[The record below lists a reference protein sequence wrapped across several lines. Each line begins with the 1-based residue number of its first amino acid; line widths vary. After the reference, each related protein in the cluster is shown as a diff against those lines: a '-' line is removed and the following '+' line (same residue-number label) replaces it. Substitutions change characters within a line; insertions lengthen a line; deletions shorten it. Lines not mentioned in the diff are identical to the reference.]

1 MQYYILMQGEPV
13 ENCMNETNLLG
24 EDNGFGVF
32 WAGSGLEALMNIWIR
47 MVGQQMKL
55 NKHPEYLVGKAVDII
70 TDKGQYLT
78 VEEFLKSIEKLKV
91 RIQK

>member
-32 WAGSGLEALMNIWIR
+32 WAGSGLEALMNI
-47 MVGQQMKL
+47 V

>member
-32 WAGSGLEALMNIWIR
+32 WAGSGLEALMNI
-47 MVGQQMKL
+47 V
-55 NKHPEYLVGKAVDII
+55 NKHPEYLVGKSIDII

>member
-1 MQYYILMQGEPV
+1 MQYFIVMQGESL

-32 WAGSGLEALMNIWIR
+32 WAGSGLKALMNI
-47 MVGQQMKL
+47 V
-55 NKHPEYLVGKAVDII
+55 NNHPDYILGKALDIV
-70 TDKGQYLT
+70 TDKGDFLT

-91 RIQK
+91 RIQE

>member
-32 WAGSGLEALMNIWIR
+32 WAGSGLEALMNI
-47 MVGQQMKL
+47 V
-55 NKHPEYLVGKAVDII
+55 NKHPEYLVGKAIDII

>member
-13 ENCMNETNLLG
+13 ENCINETNLLG

-32 WAGSGLEALMNIWIR
+32 WAGSGLEALMNI
-47 MVGQQMKL
+47 V

-70 TDKGQYLT
+70 TDKGDYLT

>member
-1 MQYYILMQGEPV
+1 MQGEPV

-32 WAGSGLEALMNIWIR
+32 WAGSGLEALMNI
-47 MVGQQMKL
+47 V
-55 NKHPEYLVGKAVDII
+55 NKHPEYLVGKAVDIV

-78 VEEFLKSIEKLKV
+78 VEEFLNAIEKLKV

>member
-1 MQYYILMQGEPV
+1 MQGEPV

-32 WAGSGLEALMNIWIR
+32 WAGSGLEALMNI
-47 MVGQQMKL
+47 V
-55 NKHPEYLVGKAVDII
+55 NKHPEYLVGKSIDII